1 MSCPVQILLNPAS
14 LDFLKFF
21 VPLVGAVI
29 AWILNERR
37 KRVWEE
43 YQRKELR
50 YQELLRTARG
60 FYAAIN
66 NQQMKNAFIE
76 QLILCWLYCPDE
88 VIRRGYAL
96 LNAINSP
103 NTTDAERHTA
113 HANFVVA
120 IRKDLISRTITSET
134 KLAAAD
140 YQHL

>member
-1 MSCPVQILLNPAS
+1 MCCPIKIFFSPAS

-21 VPLVGAVI
+21 VPLVGAVM

-43 YQRKELR
+43 YQRKKLR

-60 FYAAIN
+60 FYAQID
-66 NQQMKNAFIE
+66 NQQMKNAFVE

-88 VIRRGYAL
+88 VIRKGYAF
-96 LNAINSP
+96 LNALNAP
-103 NTTDAERHTA
+103 NTPDAEKHTA
-113 HANFVVA
+113 HANFVLA
-120 IRKDLISRTITSET
+120 LRKDLISRKITSET
-134 KLAAAD
+134 TLTAAD